1 MQKRAMETINLIN
14 TFAEFKELKNID
26 RATMVSVLE
35 DVFRNMLVKTYGS
48 DENFDIII
56 NTESGDF
63 EIWRNRLVME
73 DGDVL
78 DENTQIS
85 LSDERKNDPTYEVGE
100 EVATEVKFSDFGRR
114 SVLAIRQNLASRIT
128 DLEKANLFQKYT
140 ERVGEIITGE
150 VYQVWKRE
158 MLVLDDEDNE
168 LLLPK
173 SEQIPSDFFR
183 KGDTVRAIV
192 SKVEMINNSPKIIL
206 SRTAP
211 EFLER
216 LFELEVPEI
225 FDGLI
230 TIKKIVRIPGERA
243 KVAVESYDERIDPV
257 GACVGVKGSRIY
269 GIVKELRN
277 ENIDVVNYTSNPSLM
292 IQRALNP
299 AKVLS
304 IDINEETKTAEVHLK
319 PSEISLAIG
328 KGGLNIRLASM
339 LTGYDIDVY
348 RETGE
353 EDEEDVDLTEFTDEI
368 EPWIIDQFKKI
379 GLDTA
384 KRVLAQNP
392 DDLAQ
397 RTDLETET
405 IQEVLRIL
413 RSEFE

>member
-1 MQKRAMETINLIN
+1 METINLIN

-85 LSDERKNDPTYEVGE
+85 LSDAKKIDPTYEVGE

-114 SVLAIRQNLASRIT
+114 SVLAIRQNLASRIM
-128 DLEKANLFQKYT
+128 DLEKANLFAKYT

-158 MLVLDDEDNE
+158 ILVLDDEDNE

-353 EDEEDVDLTEFTDEI
+353 EDEEDVDLSEFTDEI

-384 KRVLAQNP
+384 KRVLAYNP
-392 DDLAQ
+392 DDLAK